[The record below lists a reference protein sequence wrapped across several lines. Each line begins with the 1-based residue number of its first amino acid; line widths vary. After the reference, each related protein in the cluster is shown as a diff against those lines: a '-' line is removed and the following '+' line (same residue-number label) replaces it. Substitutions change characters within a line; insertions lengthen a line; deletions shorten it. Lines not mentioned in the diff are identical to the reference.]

1 VRVTNAIET
10 IPWHE
15 VQHRVLPD
23 QNAQLASA
31 AFSTPEILRSAA
43 PALSLPPENR
53 VPQFV
58 NLAPRSKKHRDWVN
72 RSRKGK

>member
-1 VRVTNAIET
+1 MRVTNAIQT

-31 AFSTPEILRSAA
+31 AFSTPEVLRTGT
-43 PALSLPPENR
+43 PVLSLPPENR

-58 NLAPRSKKHRDWVN
+58 NLAPRTKAHRDWVN